1 MESCT
6 DASYEGLGGFSVA
19 FNFKWRLSS
28 ADLLAVGFPVLGDE
42 PERYAPHPQGKLHIN
57 VLEFMAMF
65 INTWVAIKL
74 LLRKPSPPGGWVL
87 KFLADNT
94 SALGWIAHA
103 SRSRRDVI
111 QNIARAYAALLT
123 FSAPSL
129 FTVYTDHIAGI
140 LNDAADALS
149 RPAQFPTWSSASA
162 QSPELG
168 QLTAYRIPVE
178 LLSHLL
184 CAVSGTPTEVPLE
197 LATIALRDLELNT
210 LSTGGHRRDSQ
221 TSLSSTHPAQTPVR
235 SYRRSRKRSRKARAS

>member
-1 MESCT
+1 
-6 DASYEGLGGFSVA
+6 
-19 FNFKWRLSS
+19 
-28 ADLLAVGFPVLGDE
+28 
-42 PERYAPHPQGKLHIN
+42 
-57 VLEFMAMF
+57 MF
-65 INTWVAIKL
+65 INTWVSIKL
-74 LLRKPSPPGGWVL
+74 LLRQPIPPGGWIL

-129 FTVYTDHIAGI
+129 FTVHTAHIAGI
-140 LNDAADALS
+140 HNDAADALS

-162 QSPELG
+162 KCPSLD

-184 CAVSGTPTEVPLE
+184 CAVLGTQTKEPLE
-197 LATIALRDLELNT
+197 LSTIKLLGLELNT
-210 LSTGGHRRDSQ
+210 LSTGGYRKDLQ
-221 TSLSSTHPAQTPVR
+221 TSLSSTHPHKTPVR
-235 SYRRSRKRSRKARAS
+235 SYQRSRKRSRKKKGS